1 MRRRLI
7 QSTLA
12 VVLVVIAV
20 FGVSLVIVETRTI
33 GASAQERVDLEALRL
48 ASIVDSR
55 ILGDEQINAEIL
67 EDQVTDQ
74 RYARVAIPG
83 RDPIEVGTKPTGE
96 VIQSKE
102 AVGEEGET
110 VVVEEPRSSIT
121 REVGRTFLIIG
132 AVALLAVIAAVLLA
146 VRQANR
152 LASPLTDLA
161 ETAERLGSGDPRP
174 RHKRYGVP
182 ELDRVADVLDSSAE
196 RIARMLTAERR
207 LAADASHQLRTPLT
221 ALSMRLEEITLTDDP
236 DTVKEEATIALG
248 QVERL
253 TDVVQRLLT
262 NSRDPRTGSAVTF
275 DLDEVINQQ
284 LAEWRPAY
292 RSVGRAI
299 VSSGKRHLQAVGT
312 PGAVAQVL
320 AALIENS
327 LMHGGGTVA
336 LRTRVTG
343 NQAVVEVT
351 DEGEE
356 SPPSSAPGSSSGPSV
371 AKTRPVS
378 ASLWP
383 VIWRRRTADGSK
395 CSRRSRRS
403 SACSCPVRRR
413 SGRQRGRSRRR
424 FDSRSAKNARELPGR
439 TVLRQEGLRRQERFG
454 TGHGLAGRERTEH
467 PGAVGP
473 EAEQGRD
480 TDAEELEEV
489 ALQGAVEVEAVRGD
503 VQNAVLDHQADGA
516 EQQEERE
523 FLGAAALVA
532 VAVGEIAEAY
542 VVGDDRHH
550 RGDHTGPHDLQIRG
564 AADEV
569 EDEKIDPQPQ
579 AADHP
584 ELGELPCQPVDT
596 LAYHAARRG
605 MCPA

>member
-33 GASAQERVDLEALRL
+33 TNTAQERVDTEAVRL
-48 ASIVDSR
+48 VSIVDSR
-55 ILGDEQINAEIL
+55 LLGDETVDAEVLRDQIQGDRYAEI
-67 EDQVTDQ
+67 
-74 RYARVAIPG
+74 RIPG
-83 RDPIEVGTKPTGE
+83 KPVIEVGTRPTGE
-96 VIQSKE
+96 VISAKE
-102 AVGEEGET
+102 TGEEGET
-110 VVVEEPRSSIT
+110 VTVQEPRSSVT
-121 REVGRTFLIIG
+121 REVGRTLLIIG

-221 ALSMRLEEITLTDDP
+221 ALSMRLEEITLTDDLE
-236 DTVKEEATIALG
+236 TVKEEATIALT

-253 TDVVQRLLT
+253 TDVVERLLT
-262 NSRDPRTGSAVTF
+262 NSRDPRNGSAVTF
-275 DLDEVINQQ
+275 DLDEVIQQQ

-292 RSVGRAI
+292 RSAGRAI

-343 NQAVVEVT
+343 NQAVIEVT
-351 DEGEE
+351 DEG
-356 SPPSSAPGSSSGPSV
+356 PGIPADLGARIFERAISGRNSTGIGLAV
-371 AKTRPVS
+371 ARDLAEADGGRLEMLQTKP
-378 ASLWP
+378 P
-383 VIWRRRTADGSK
+383 VIALFLSRTPPTKKPTQDAG
-395 CSRRSRRS
+395 
-403 SACSCPVRRR
+403 PTVR
-413 SGRQRGRSRRR
+413 
-424 FDSRSAKNARELPGR
+424 
-439 TVLRQEGLRRQERFG
+439 
-454 TGHGLAGRERTEH
+454 
-467 PGAVGP
+467 
-473 EAEQGRD
+473 
-480 TDAEELEEV
+480 
-489 ALQGAVEVEAVRGD
+489 
-503 VQNAVLDHQADGA
+503 
-516 EQQEERE
+516 
-523 FLGAAALVA
+523 
-532 VAVGEIAEAY
+532 
-542 VVGDDRHH
+542 
-550 RGDHTGPHDLQIRG
+550 
-564 AADEV
+564 
-569 EDEKIDPQPQ
+569 
-579 AADHP
+579 
-584 ELGELPCQPVDT
+584 
-596 LAYHAARRG
+596 
-605 MCPA
+605 

>member
-33 GASAQERVDLEALRL
+33 TSSAQERVESEAARL

-55 ILGDEQINAEIL
+55 ILAEENVNSEVL
-67 EDQVTDQ
+67 RNPVSKDQ
-74 RYARVAIPG
+74 YAVISVPG
-83 RDPIEVGTKPTGE
+83 RTPIEIGSKPEGD
-96 VIQSKE
+96 VIQ
-102 AVGEEGET
+102 ATQRGEEGET
-110 VVVEEPRSSIT
+110 VTVQEPRSAVT
-121 REVGRTFLIIG
+121 REVGRTLLIIG
-132 AVALLAVIAAVLLA
+132 LVALLAVVAAVLLA

-196 RIARMLTAERR
+196 RIGRMLTAERR

-236 DTVKEEATIALG
+236 DTVKDEATIALT

-262 NSRDPRTGSAVTF
+262 NARDPRIGSAVTF
-275 DLDEVINQQ
+275 DLDEVIQQQ

-292 RSVGRAI
+292 RSAGRAV
-299 VSSGKRHLQAVGT
+299 VSSGKRHLHAVGT

-351 DEGEE
+351 DEGPGVPADLGARIFERTISGRNSTGIGLAVARDLAE
-356 SPPSSAPGSSSGPSV
+356 ADGGRLELLQAAPPVFGLFLSRTPPSRKPDGP
-371 AKTRPVS
+371 T
-378 ASLWP
+378 
-383 VIWRRRTADGSK
+383 
-395 CSRRSRRS
+395 
-403 SACSCPVRRR
+403 VR
-413 SGRQRGRSRRR
+413 
-424 FDSRSAKNARELPGR
+424 
-439 TVLRQEGLRRQERFG
+439 
-454 TGHGLAGRERTEH
+454 
-467 PGAVGP
+467 
-473 EAEQGRD
+473 
-480 TDAEELEEV
+480 
-489 ALQGAVEVEAVRGD
+489 
-503 VQNAVLDHQADGA
+503 
-516 EQQEERE
+516 
-523 FLGAAALVA
+523 
-532 VAVGEIAEAY
+532 
-542 VVGDDRHH
+542 
-550 RGDHTGPHDLQIRG
+550 
-564 AADEV
+564 
-569 EDEKIDPQPQ
+569 
-579 AADHP
+579 
-584 ELGELPCQPVDT
+584 
-596 LAYHAARRG
+596 
-605 MCPA
+605 

>member
-33 GASAQERVDLEALRL
+33 STSAQERVSSEAQRL

-55 ILGDEQINAEIL
+55 LIGAGAVNARILRT
-67 EDQVTDQ
+67 QVTGD
-74 RYARVAIPG
+74 RFAIVKLPG
-83 RDPIEVGTKPTGE
+83 QPAFEVGKKPDGE
-96 VIQSKE
+96 VIRGS
-102 AVGEEGET
+102 ATGEEGET
-110 VVVEEPRSSIT
+110 VVVEEPRSSVT
-121 REVGRTFLIIG
+121 REVGRTLLIIG
-132 AVALLAVIAAVLLA
+132 LVALLAVVAAVLLA
-146 VRQANR
+146 IRQANR
-152 LASPLTDLA
+152 LSAPLTDLA

-236 DTVKEEATIALG
+236 DTVKEEANVALT

-253 TDVVQRLLT
+253 TDVVERLLT

-275 DLDEVINQQ
+275 DLDEVIQQQ

-292 RSVGRAI
+292 RGVGRAI

-343 NQAVVEVT
+343 NQAVIEVT
-351 DEGEE
+351 DEG
-356 SPPSSAPGSSSGPSV
+356 PGVPADLGARIFERTISGRNSTGIGLAV
-371 AKTRPVS
+371 ARDL
-378 ASLWP
+378 AE
-383 VIWRRRTADGSK
+383 ADGGRLEMLQVK
-395 CSRRSRRS
+395 PPVFGLFLSRTPLKLPPANEDSTT
-403 SACSCPVRRR
+403 VR
-413 SGRQRGRSRRR
+413 
-424 FDSRSAKNARELPGR
+424 
-439 TVLRQEGLRRQERFG
+439 
-454 TGHGLAGRERTEH
+454 
-467 PGAVGP
+467 
-473 EAEQGRD
+473 
-480 TDAEELEEV
+480 
-489 ALQGAVEVEAVRGD
+489 
-503 VQNAVLDHQADGA
+503 
-516 EQQEERE
+516 
-523 FLGAAALVA
+523 
-532 VAVGEIAEAY
+532 
-542 VVGDDRHH
+542 
-550 RGDHTGPHDLQIRG
+550 
-564 AADEV
+564 
-569 EDEKIDPQPQ
+569 
-579 AADHP
+579 
-584 ELGELPCQPVDT
+584 
-596 LAYHAARRG
+596 
-605 MCPA
+605 

>member
-33 GASAQERVDLEALRL
+33 TNTAQERVDTEAVRL

-55 ILGDEQINAEIL
+55 LLGDETVDAAVLRDQIQGDRYAEI
-67 EDQVTDQ
+67 
-74 RYARVAIPG
+74 RIPG
-83 RDPIEVGTKPTGE
+83 KPVIEVGDRPGGD
-96 VIQSKE
+96 VISARE
-102 AVGEEGET
+102 RGEEGET
-110 VVVEEPRSSIT
+110 VTVQEPRSSVT
-121 REVGRTFLIIG
+121 REVGRTLLIIA

-236 DTVKEEATIALG
+236 DTVKDEATIALT

-253 TDVVQRLLT
+253 TDVVERLLT
-262 NSRDPRTGSAVTF
+262 NSRDPRSGSAVTF
-275 DLDEVINQQ
+275 DLDEVIQQQ

-292 RSVGRAI
+292 RSAGRAI
-299 VSSGKRHLQAVGT
+299 VSSGKRHLTAVGT

-343 NQAVVEVT
+343 NQAVIEVT
-351 DEGEE
+351 DEGPGIPADLGARIFERAISGRNSTGIGLAVARDLAE
-356 SPPSSAPGSSSGPSV
+356 ADGGRLEMLQTNPPVFALFLSRTAPPKKSSGDTEP
-371 AKTRPVS
+371 T
-378 ASLWP
+378 
-383 VIWRRRTADGSK
+383 
-395 CSRRSRRS
+395 
-403 SACSCPVRRR
+403 VR
-413 SGRQRGRSRRR
+413 
-424 FDSRSAKNARELPGR
+424 
-439 TVLRQEGLRRQERFG
+439 
-454 TGHGLAGRERTEH
+454 
-467 PGAVGP
+467 
-473 EAEQGRD
+473 
-480 TDAEELEEV
+480 
-489 ALQGAVEVEAVRGD
+489 
-503 VQNAVLDHQADGA
+503 
-516 EQQEERE
+516 
-523 FLGAAALVA
+523 
-532 VAVGEIAEAY
+532 
-542 VVGDDRHH
+542 
-550 RGDHTGPHDLQIRG
+550 
-564 AADEV
+564 
-569 EDEKIDPQPQ
+569 
-579 AADHP
+579 
-584 ELGELPCQPVDT
+584 
-596 LAYHAARRG
+596 
-605 MCPA
+605 